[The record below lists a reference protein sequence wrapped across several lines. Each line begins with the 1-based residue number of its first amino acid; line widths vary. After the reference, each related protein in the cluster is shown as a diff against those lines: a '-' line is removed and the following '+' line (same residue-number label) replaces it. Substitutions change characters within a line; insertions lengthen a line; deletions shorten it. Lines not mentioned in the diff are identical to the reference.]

1 MTILNLR
8 HRPWAVAATL
18 VMLLGASVALQA
30 GRDRVA
36 PRMDV
41 GDRFL
46 YLQSGETLKRVALSF
61 DAVLA
66 DVYWIRTLQHFGGD
80 RLKTDRGRRYELLYP
95 LLDLTTTLDPRFNIA
110 YRFGAIFLSEAWPGG
125 PGRPDLA
132 VSLLRKGIA
141 NDASKWQYMQD
152 AGFVYYWALGDF
164 ENAAAWFQRASRVPG
179 APSWLEPLAA
189 TTLAQGG
196 DRAASRFLWQQIARS
211 AEDDWMK
218 SEADRRLLQLD
229 ALDQIDWL
237 QARIRPYAARHQ
249 GEPLAWEAL
258 VRSGILRATPR
269 DPTGEPYVLNPWWGS
284 VTVSERSPLFPM
296 PTGDA
301 VRMGSAR

>member
-1 MTILNLR
+1 MLELR

-18 VMLLGASVALQA
+18 GMLLGASVALQA
-30 GRDRVA
+30 GRDRVT

-41 GDRFL
+41 RERFL
-46 YLQSGETLKRVALSF
+46 YLQSGETLKRMALSF
-61 DAVLA
+61 DALLA

-80 RLKTDRGRRYELLYP
+80 RLSVERSGRYVLLYP

-125 PGRPDLA
+125 PGRPDQA

-141 NDASKWQYMQD
+141 NDPSKWQYMQD

-164 ENAAAWFQRASRVPG
+164 KNAAAWFQRASRVPG
-179 APSWLEPLAA
+179 APSWLAPLAA

-196 DRAASRFLWQQIARS
+196 DRSASRFLWQQIAKS
-211 AEDDWMK
+211 ANDDWLK

-237 QARIRPYAARHQ
+237 QARIRPYAEAHQ
-249 GEPLAWEAL
+249 GEPLGWGAL
-258 VRSGILRATPR
+258 VRAGVLPIAPR
-269 DPTGEPYVLNPWWGS
+269 DPTGEPYLLNPWWGS

-301 VRMGSAR
+301 VRMEPRR